1 MLQSHMSKSAGQEP
15 PIKCQRCGAELSR
28 EKASVVT
35 SKKKTLY
42 FCDNCFKSVFKYD
55 ENMKTINMLWEENG
69 KKFPMIVRSNNWHRS
84 SYMKIKD
91 YRTVDSPSGKKKQT
105 FIGDMYLRGELKEQE
120 RSVGK
125 SNHFLWFAWSEEL
138 AQKYKEEP
146 RPEPEV

>member
-1 MLQSHMSKSAGQEP
+1 
-15 PIKCQRCGAELSR
+15 
-28 EKASVVT
+28 
-35 SKKKTLY
+35 
-42 FCDNCFKSVFKYD
+42 
-55 ENMKTINMLWEENG
+55 
-69 KKFPMIVRSNNWHRS
+69 MIVRSNNWHRS